1 MFVQTNYSWK
11 HKNFWFNKLHI
22 ILQFIKNNYKV
33 HISSIRII
41 LYNFK
46 VVNHKNTSYLYID
59 FKLLMAS
66 KQEVETYL
74 KELKVKIDIFG
85 ILFLD
90 DRGKNQQTLHD
101 LEISPAKRKEII
113 LSLKLEDYSQG
124 PLEEKMRG
132 LLSMWVFG
140 KQVKKNEVY
149 IKVSMGIEN
158 GSAVCI
164 SFHKAERAMN
174 YPFKK

>member
-1 MFVQTNYSWK
+1 M
-11 HKNFWFNKLHI
+11 
-22 ILQFIKNNYKV
+22 
-33 HISSIRII
+33 
-41 LYNFK
+41 
-46 VVNHKNTSYLYID
+46 SYLYSE
-59 FKLLMAS
+59 LNLRMAS

-74 KELKVKIDIFG
+74 KELKAKIDFFD

-113 LSLKLEDYSQG
+113 SSLKVEDYSQG
-124 PLEEKMRG
+124 PLDEKLRG
-132 LLSMWVFG
+132 ILPMWVFG
-140 KQVKKNEVY
+140 KQVKKKEVY

-158 GSAVCI
+158 TGAVCI
-164 SFHKAERAMN
+164 SFHIAEHPIN